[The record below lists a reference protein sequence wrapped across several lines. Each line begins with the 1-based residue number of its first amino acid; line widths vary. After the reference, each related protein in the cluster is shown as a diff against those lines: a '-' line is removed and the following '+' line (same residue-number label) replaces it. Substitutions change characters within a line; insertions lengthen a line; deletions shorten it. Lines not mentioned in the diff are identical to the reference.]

1 MTHPNNLAYQQ
12 FVKLFIEANQSE
24 RKSKQ
29 VLISEAMTCWKTNIK
44 KSQKDPFDRSA
55 FNQQIDSLRK
65 KDRKRRQSIELCFLK
80 QKLSSPSPSTSSIK
94 ENLPSVFDE
103 SEDTKLDENVNPI
116 DAQSTNTN
124 LNSDDEMESGV
135 EVTDNIIIDD
145 ADVVIGV
152 VDEHPATVEDD
163 HDVVRILPVIEEKP
177 VKLVRLEK

>member
-55 FNQQIDSLRK
+55 FDQQIDSLRK
-65 KDRKRRQSIELCFLK
+65 KIKDRKRKQSIEFCFLK
-80 QKLSSPSPSTSSIK
+80 QKLSSPSPSTSSMK
-94 ENLPSVFDE
+94 ASLPSVFDE
-103 SEDTKLDENVNPI
+103 SEDTELDENVNPI

-124 LNSDDEMESGV
+124 LNS
-135 EVTDNIIIDD
+135 
-145 ADVVIGV
+145 
-152 VDEHPATVEDD
+152 
-163 HDVVRILPVIEEKP
+163 
-177 VKLVRLEK
+177 